1 MSRFRTVH
9 VRTRPRHTP
18 ASVSHENGCF
28 HYCLPRTPAF
38 RSLSR
43 FPNLCGPLCVDA
55 TPFSRWFQA
64 FAAAAHLHAACEFG
78 WWWTGTQVQA
88 LSASGRV
95 GECWF
100 HMSNIVLMLLALFF
114 RWRWGAVLV
123 VALKFRHVAF
133 SCHYLDLVAVVP
145 ASEQHGL
152 QVNAR
157 IEMCHQYGIESTCV
171 YCDVQQ
177 QTMPCRSAGRSRIYE
192 SFFASKSLRLEC
204 GLG

>member
-1 MSRFRTVH
+1 MRG
-9 VRTRPRHTP
+9 RH
-18 ASVSHENGCF
+18 ALF
-28 HYCLPRTPAF
+28 
-38 RSLSR
+38 
-43 FPNLCGPLCVDA
+43 
-55 TPFSRWFQA
+55 RWFQA

-78 WWWTGTQVQA
+78 WWWTGTQVEA
-88 LSASGRV
+88 LSVSGRV

-145 ASEQHGL
+145 ASEQHPL

-157 IEMCHQYGIESTCV
+157 IEMCHQYGIEATCV
-171 YCDVQQ
+171 V
-177 QTMPCRSAGRSRIYE
+177 
-192 SFFASKSLRLEC
+192 L
-204 GLG
+204 